1 MSNKTLKIPI
11 FIVWYKELV
20 VSVFA
25 VLGLFVL
32 NSRPVRR
39 WTCMAGN
46 TLFIK
51 SIRMYSVFAGFTFEQ
66 RRTSQVTAYSVA

>member
-25 VLGLFVL
+25 VLGL
-32 NSRPVRR
+32 
-39 WTCMAGN
+39 
-46 TLFIK
+46 LF
-51 SIRMYSVFAGFTFEQ
+51 
-66 RRTSQVTAYSVA
+66 